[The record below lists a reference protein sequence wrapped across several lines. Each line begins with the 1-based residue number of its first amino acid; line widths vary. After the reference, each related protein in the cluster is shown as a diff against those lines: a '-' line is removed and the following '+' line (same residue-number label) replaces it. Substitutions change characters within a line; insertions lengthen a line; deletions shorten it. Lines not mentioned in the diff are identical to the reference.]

1 LKPPPLNKTKMSSF
15 AKILVQGLS
24 NFTFAKLTVVKSDFC
39 QTLSPFKKDFTEFC
53 HFLILANIFLG
64 VGMPRG
70 CVGVFL
76 GKEGGI
82 QHVLWIGQL
91 NSTFFAF
98 SLIIEVTTEKV
109 LKFKMPLKSIY
120 NQNLGFIEQ
129 KNVFLNTTERF
140 KQEKYIN

>member
-1 LKPPPLNKTKMSSF
+1 MSCF
-15 AKILVQGLS
+15 TKILVQGLS
-24 NFTFAKLTVVKSDFC
+24 NFTFAKLTVAKSDFC
-39 QTLSPFKKDFTEFC
+39 QTFSPLKRDFTEFC

-64 VGMPRG
+64 VGMPHDCAG
-70 CVGVFL
+70 LFP
-76 GKEGGI
+76 GKEGGR

-109 LKFKMPLKSIY
+109 LKFKMPQKSIY

-129 KNVFLNTTERF
+129 KCISEHYREVQTR
-140 KQEKYIN
+140 KVY